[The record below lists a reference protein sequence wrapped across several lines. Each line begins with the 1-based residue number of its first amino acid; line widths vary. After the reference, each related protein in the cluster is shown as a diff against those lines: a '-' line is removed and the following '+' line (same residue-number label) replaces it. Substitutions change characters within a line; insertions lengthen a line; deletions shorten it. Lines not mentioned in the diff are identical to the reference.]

1 MCVSAVILHDYYDF
15 PFNDVLDWNNFSVIL
30 KEEHVP
36 DLEKILKGIPE
47 ENYKKMHQ
55 NLLQVDKNFVPFQS
69 NQCIPENIHSS
80 PRLLTKYFILVCR
93 LGSTSN
99 GILFLSSMICFAWL
113 CMSYGCA
120 ATSLSIE
127 LLEEVSTCTLH
138 MVWYHCVI
146 LNSKHLNIFPRL
158 LVSEVKST

>member
-55 NLLQVDKNFVPFQS
+55 NLLQVDKNLSLF
-69 NQCIPENIHSS
+69 NQTSVFPKISIH
-80 PRLLTKYFILVCR
+80 
-93 LGSTSN
+93 
-99 GILFLSSMICFAWL
+99 
-113 CMSYGCA
+113 
-120 ATSLSIE
+120 
-127 LLEEVSTCTLH
+127 
-138 MVWYHCVI
+138 
-146 LNSKHLNIFPRL
+146 HLDY
-158 LVSEVKST
+158 